1 MELFLRRL
9 ETMATVDDDDKI
21 MMVMMMLDGNY
32 ASLRQATKR
41 CKRAWQA
48 LEQRPRQLMEVTHTG
63 KGGKEVVKRSLA
75 NPSLRKVHSA

>member
-9 ETMATVDDDDKI
+9 ETMATVDDDDK
-21 MMVMMMLDGNY
+21 MMMLMMMMMLDGNY

-48 LEQRPRQLMEVTHTG
+48 LEQRPRQLRGVTHTG
-63 KGGKEVVKRSLA
+63 KGGQGRGKEVTCKSELT
-75 NPSLRKVHSA
+75 